1 MSAKD
6 IKEEK
11 KFITKG
17 QDDKQKLIVYK
28 PFKNKVEGLED
39 EVDTE
44 EPAVGAKQ
52 VKICKVCKQLGAFGS
67 SS

>member
-39 EVDTE
+39 EVFQSGAVKNAAQFTE
-44 EPAVGAKQ
+44 MLED
-52 VKICKVCKQLGAFGS
+52 ITNYN
-67 SS
+67 